1 MKIKVLIGIGIS
13 LLFIY
18 LSFWKPD
25 FGMIFSG
32 SVLTGFFGTSRID
45 IEEMLHALQKA
56 NYLFILLII
65 ALVYFGWWVRAWRW
79 QILAAPIK
87 KVSAKL
93 SFNALMIGYLGNTVL
108 PLRAGEFMRSY
119 IAAKRTGMPFSSALA
134 LVVVERVLDMVML
147 LVVFTLSLLLFPL
160 PGNFQRAGMV
170 LLLGTALIIAFLILL
185 LIRKDK
191 ALALAAFMLKILPV
205 NLQRK
210 ILKLISDFSD
220 GLEIFRSSDHYLM
233 VIFWTV
239 FMWGIYLTIILV
251 SFYILGFM
259 DPGYPMILN
268 SPFVAAVVI
277 LTISTAG
284 IGIPSAPGAVGT
296 YHGMCSFAVQLFQV
310 DPSTAMTYAV
320 LMHLTNFFPMT
331 AVGLI
336 SLFSEGFK
344 LAELSGLANK
354 NDLSANPD

>member
-1 MKIKVLIGIGIS
+1 MKIKVLFGIGIS

-18 LSFWKPD
+18 LALWKPD
-25 FGMIFSG
+25 FGVIFSG
-32 SVLTGFFGTSRID
+32 AVLTGFFGSSRID
-45 IEEMLHALQKA
+45 VREMLEALQKA

-65 ALVYFGWWVRAWRW
+65 VLIYFGWWIRAWRW

-134 LVVVERVLDMVML
+134 LVVVERVLDLVML
-147 LVVFTLSLLLFPL
+147 LMAFTLSLLLFPL
-160 PGNFQRAGMV
+160 PGDFKRAGIV
-170 LLLGTALIIAFLILL
+170 ILFATILLVAFLTLLLV
-185 LIRKDK
+185 RKEK
-191 ALALAAFMLKILPV
+191 ALALAAFMLKILPE
-205 NLQRK
+205 NFRQK
-210 ILKLISDFSD
+210 ILKIIADFSD
-220 GLEIFRSSDHYLM
+220 GLGIFRSSERYLM

-239 FMWGIYLTIILV
+239 FMWGIYLAIIFV

-259 DPGYPMILN
+259 DPGCPMILN
-268 SPFVAAVVI
+268 SPFVATVVI
-277 LTISTAG
+277 LTITTAG

-296 YHGMCSFAVQLFQV
+296 YHGMCSFGVQLFQV

-331 AVGLI
+331 IIGLI

-344 LAELSGLANK
+344 LAELSGLAQK
-354 NDLSANPD
+354 RDLSADPD